1 MVLHILAT
9 YHTHDEEIEAV
20 HLPTAFA
27 AILEALTVCS
37 NCFIRLYDIHCVEL
51 RGGRTKADYVQVI

>member
-1 MVLHILAT
+1 MVLHILST

-27 AILEALTVCS
+27 AILEVLTVS
-37 NCFIRLYDIHCVEL
+37 RAQVHYIYSVHFVEL
-51 RGGRTKADYVQVI
+51 W